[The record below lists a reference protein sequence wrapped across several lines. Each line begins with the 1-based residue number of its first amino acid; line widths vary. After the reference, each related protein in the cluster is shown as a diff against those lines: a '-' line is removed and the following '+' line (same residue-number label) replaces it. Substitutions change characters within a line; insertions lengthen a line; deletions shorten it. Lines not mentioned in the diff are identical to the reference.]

1 MVADGTNAG
10 TRAVVTRSR
19 RRLRALLLLLGPIA
33 VGAIALTIY
42 LHGGRI
48 VSTDNAYVKA
58 SKITV
63 STEVAGRVAS
73 VAVRENETVK
83 AGQPLFKIDDE
94 PFRIAVAKAEAQL
107 QAVRLELDALRAGYR
122 QKREELKLAE
132 TNVPYA
138 EREFRR
144 QSELAE
150 RKVATEA
157 KLDEARNRL
166 DVARVQV
173 SALRQDLARL
183 VAALAGDVDMPAER
197 HPKFMEIRAELEEA
211 RLNLRRAEIKAPDD
225 GIVSRVDSIRPGD
238 FVRAGA
244 AAFSLVSSRK
254 LWIEANLKETDIT
267 HLAPGQKAR
276 IRIDAFPEVV
286 WAASVDSIGAA
297 TGSEFSILPP
307 QNATGNW
314 IKVVQ
319 RVPVRLVIDE
329 AEAQAHPQ
337 LRAGLSAIVEIDTGI
352 ERSLPALIKAALAKV
367 GGGH

>member
-1 MVADGTNAG
+1 MVADGATSG
-10 TRAVVTRSR
+10 TRAVVSRGR
-19 RRLRALLLLLGPIA
+19 RRVRAGLLLIGPA
-33 VGAIALTIY
+33 VVGAVALYLY

-48 VSTDNAYVKA
+48 ISTDNAYVKA
-58 SKITV
+58 AKITV
-63 STEVAGRVAS
+63 SPEIAGRV
-73 VAVRENETVK
+73 VDIAVRENEVVK
-83 AGQPLFKIDDE
+83 AGQALFRIDDE
-94 PFRIAVAKAEAQL
+94 PLRIAVAKAEAQL

-157 KLDEARNRL
+157 RLDESRNRL
-166 DVARVQV
+166 DVVRLQV
-173 SALRQDLARL
+173 AALRQDLARL
-183 VAALAGDVDMPAER
+183 VAALAGDADLPAER
-197 HPKFMEIRAELEEA
+197 HPKFLEVRAELEEA

-225 GIVSRVDSIRPGD
+225 GIVSRVDSVRPGD

-244 AAFSLVSSRK
+244 AAFSIVSTSK

-267 HLAPGQKAR
+267 NLVPGQKAR
-276 IRIDAFPEVV
+276 IRVDAFPDVT
-286 WAASVDSIGAA
+286 WTAKIDSIGAA
-297 TGSEFSILPP
+297 TGAEFSILPP

-319 RVPVRLVIDE
+319 RIPVRLSIDD
-329 AEAQAHPQ
+329 AADRPQ
-337 LRAGLSAIVEIDTGI
+337 LRAGLSVFVEIDTGI
-352 ERSLPALIKAALAKV
+352 ERSLPNLIKAALAKV
-367 GGGH
+367 GGGR

>member
-1 MVADGTNAG
+1 MVADGSNAPA
-10 TRAVVTRSR
+10 RAVVGRAKR
-19 RRLRALLLLLGPIA
+19 RVRAFLLLLGPIV
-33 VGAIALTIY
+33 VGAAALSIY
-42 LHGGRI
+42 LNGGRI

-58 SKITV
+58 AKTTV
-63 STEVAGRVAS
+63 SPEIAGRVAS
-73 VAVRENETVK
+73 VAVRENEAVT

-94 PFRIAVAKAEAQL
+94 PLRIAVSKAEAQL

-157 KLDEARNRL
+157 RLDEARNRL
-166 DVARVQV
+166 DVVRLQV
-173 SALRQDLARL
+173 AALRQDLAKL
-183 VAALAGDVDMPAER
+183 VAALAGDADMPAER
-197 HPKFMEIRAELEEA
+197 HPKFLEIKAELDEA

-238 FVRAGA
+238 FVRAGV
-244 AAFSLVSSRK
+244 AAFSIVSSRR

-267 HLAPGQKAR
+267 NLVPGQKAK
-276 IRIDAFPEVV
+276 IKVDAYPDTV
-286 WAASVDSIGAA
+286 WTAKVDSIGAA
-297 TGSEFSILPP
+297 TGAEFSILPP

-319 RVPVRLVIDE
+319 RIPVRLVIDE
-329 AEAQAHPQ
+329 APDRPQ
-337 LRAGLSAIVEIDTGI
+337 LRAGLSVVVEIDTGI
-352 ERSLPALIKAALAKV
+352 ERSLPDLIKAALAKV
-367 GGGH
+367 GGGR